1 MTHFEKLLEQIR
13 NDELAS
19 EIEVIVEALNDEAYE
34 QGHADGYNT
43 GYMDYELLS
52 RDRYDEG
59 YQDGYDCAY
68 DEGCCND

>member
-34 QGHADGYNT
+34 QGHADGYGS
-43 GYMDYELLS
+43 GYANGCDEQWTKLRIRRGLL
-52 RDRYDEG
+52 
-59 YQDGYDCAY
+59 
-68 DEGCCND
+68 